1 MKKRGAAL
9 LCCLTLLMSLISC
22 GTQTKR
28 QEGLALYYASDL
40 SASRGGDAIAP
51 VYVDADEQASVT
63 DQAVALLR
71 MMMEGAQAGKLHSPI
86 PEGTELLS
94 CEVEN
99 GIAKVDFSGAYGQ
112 LSGMDLTVA
121 DYCVTLTL
129 TQLKGVFTVYITV
142 NGKELTYRDTNS
154 FMASDALL
162 SSTEDIV
169 RSVAVTLY
177 FPDKNTRVLTGEDRL
192 LTWYEGQSQADAIL
206 AALLAGPASDSLTT
220 VVPAEF
226 KIASVRI
233 DDRICYVNLPQSDL
247 SLLPEDLA
255 TQQMILRSL
264 VNSLCS
270 VDGIDGV
277 QLLLAGSVRNT
288 TFGKIDISR
297 PFTATE

>member
-51 VYVDADEQASVT
+51 VYVDADKQASVT

>member
-51 VYVDADEQASVT
+51 VYVDADKQASVT

-129 TQLKGVFTVYITV
+129 TQLKGVFTLYITV

>member
-51 VYVDADEQASVT
+51 VYVDADKQASVT

-192 LTWYEGQSQADAIL
+192 LTWYEGQSQADDIL